1 LSSIAK
7 RQIRLKWVI
16 DMKLANIT
24 KSKGKSLYGQFLTM
38 TLLPLIVSGIVMIL
52 VASYSMKIN
61 IQREAENG
69 LKSVAESV
77 LTYYDCTYPGEYEA
91 VLENDEVVLHK
102 GGALISNDTDFVDM
116 IKDKRGLEISILMMD
131 TRLITTLT
139 DSKGVRA
146 ERTVVADMIL
156 KEVYET
162 VTPKFYN
169 NVEIEGNIYYAY
181 YQPIMSLD
189 GSKCLGMIGVAAP
202 ASHVK
207 TNIDRSIWQ
216 NVIIMGLAILIT
228 ATCIVMFAN
237 QIVLMIKYMMDFMK
251 KLAAN
256 KLDASINESVTHRD
270 DELGIMAR
278 TLVDLQI
285 SLRHLIERDA
295 LTGLYNRRSAER
307 KIDDIE
313 KSGVKYCVSIGD
325 IDHFKKFND
334 SFGHECGDVVLKE
347 VAALLNENM
356 NNKGFVARWGGEEFL
371 LVFENLDL
379 EDSYA
384 ALMGIREELHDKV
397 VAYENQNHKV
407 TMTFGVSQ
415 KEENIPINQL
425 ICMADDK
432 LYEGKKGG
440 RDRVIR

>member
-1 LSSIAK
+1 
-7 RQIRLKWVI
+7 
-16 DMKLANIT
+16 MKLANIT
-24 KSKGKSLYGQFLTM
+24 KSKGRSLYGQFLTM

-77 LTYYDCTYPGEYEA
+77 LAYYDCIYPGEYEA
-91 VLENDEVVLHK
+91 VLDDNNKVVLHK
-102 GGALISNDTDFVDM
+102 GGALISDDTEFVDT
-116 IKDKRGLEISILMMD
+116 IKAKRGLEISILMMD

-139 DSKGVRA
+139 DRNGARA
-146 ERTVVADMIL
+146 DRTVVANSIL
-156 KEVYET
+156 KEVYDSAA
-162 VTPKFYN
+162 PRFYN
-169 NVEIEGNIYYAY
+169 NVAIEGNVYYAY

-189 GSKCLGMIGVAAP
+189 NSKCLGMVGVATP

-207 TNIDRSIWQ
+207 QNIDRSILH
-216 NVIIMGLAILIT
+216 NVVIMGLAILVT
-228 ATCIVMFAN
+228 AACIVLFAN

-251 KLAAN
+251 ELASN
-256 KLDASINESVTHRD
+256 RLDANINESVTHRD
-270 DELGIMAR
+270 DELGIMGR
-278 TLVDLQI
+278 MLVDLQI
-285 SLRHLIERDA
+285 SLRRLIERDA

-307 KIDDIE
+307 KIDAIE
-313 KSGVKYCVSIGD
+313 KSGVKYSVSIGD

-356 NNKGFVARWGGEEFL
+356 SGRGFVARWGGEEFL
-371 LVFENLDL
+371 LVYENMDL

-384 ALMGIREELHDKV
+384 ALMDIREDLHEKNV
-397 VAYENQNHKV
+397 EYEGQIHKV